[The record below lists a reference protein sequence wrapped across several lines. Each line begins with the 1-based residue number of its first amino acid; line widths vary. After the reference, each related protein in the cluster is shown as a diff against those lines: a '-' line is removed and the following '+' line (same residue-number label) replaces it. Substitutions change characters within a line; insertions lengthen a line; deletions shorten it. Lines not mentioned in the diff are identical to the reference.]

1 MILGRNKTIAVV
13 SASGILLLAGGLVY
27 RNFGSNSSIT
37 PPDLAIAYDLADAPS
52 DPAEIN
58 IPGGRYVI
66 GHSSG
71 PRDVRPARQIE
82 LSPFTI
88 DRSEV
93 TNAMFAEFI
102 EATGYLTDAERR
114 GESLVFDLPARRFTM
129 RKGANWREPTGPGS
143 SIVGREDHPV
153 VQVSWF
159 DAQAYARWSGK
170 SLPTEFQW
178 EAAARGKNL
187 DQSYPWRS
195 TGTNAPSPM
204 ANLWQGD
211 FPIRDVANDR
221 YSGTSPIQSFP
232 PSPGGLF
239 DLAGNVAEWTSSW
252 YAEDSYDRIDTK
264 DPTGAAS
271 GEKRVT
277 RGGSWISS
285 DQTGTSEAM
294 VWYRGKLPPEKSNNF
309 TGFRCVRNR

>member
-1 MILGRNKTIAVV
+1 MILGRNRKIAILSV
-13 SASGILLLAGGLVY
+13 SMILLFAGGLYFWTSGESADV
-27 RNFGSNSSIT
+27 S
-37 PPDLAIAYDLADAPS
+37 PPDLSIEYDLADAAS
-52 DPAEIN
+52 DPAETSIA
-58 IPGGRYVI
+58 GGVYLI
-66 GHSSG
+66 GHQSG

-88 DRSEV
+88 DRNEV

-102 EATGYLTDAERR
+102 DATGYLTDAERR
-114 GESLVFDLPARRFTM
+114 GESLVFDLPTRQFTM
-129 RKGANWREPTGPGS
+129 RQGATWREPTGPGS

-159 DAQAYARWSGK
+159 DAQAYARWSGE

-187 DQSYPWRS
+187 DQDYPWKAAA
-195 TGTNAPSPM
+195 TKPESPR
-204 ANLWQGD
+204 ANVWEGE
-211 FPIRDVANDR
+211 FPVRDLAKDG
-221 YSGTSPIQSFP
+221 YSSTSPIQSFP
-232 PSPGGLF
+232 PSPSGLF

-264 DPTGAAS
+264 DPQGAAS

-294 VWYRGKLPPEKSNNF
+294 IWYRGKLPPEMSNNF

>member
-1 MILGRNKTIAVV
+1 MILGRNKTTAIL
-13 SASGILLLAGGLVY
+13 SASGILLLAGGLLYWTWGDNANV
-27 RNFGSNSSIT
+27 S
-37 PPDLAIAYDLADAPS
+37 PPDLSIEYDLADVPG

-58 IPGGRYVI
+58 IPGGIYLV
-66 GHSSG
+66 GHESG
-71 PRDVRPARQIE
+71 PRDVRPARQVEI
-82 LSPFTI
+82 SPFTI
-88 DRSEV
+88 DRTEV

-102 EATGYLTDAERR
+102 DATRYITDAERR
-114 GESLVFDLPARRFTM
+114 GESLVFDLPTRQFTM
-129 RKGANWREPTGPGS
+129 RKGASWREPTGPGS
-143 SIVGREDHPV
+143 SIVGKEDHPV

-159 DAQAYARWSGK
+159 DAQAYARWSGE

-187 DQSYPWRS
+187 DQNYPWQDADS
-195 TGTNAPSPM
+195 MSPR
-204 ANLWQGD
+204 ANLWEGE
-211 FPIRDVANDR
+211 FPVRDLANDGF
-221 YSGTSPIQSFP
+221 SSTSPVQSFP

-264 DPTGAAS
+264 DPVGATS

-294 VWYRGKLPPEKSNNF
+294 IWYRGKLPPEMSNNF
-309 TGFRCVRNR
+309 TGFRCAGNR